1 MNKKL
6 KLTTLLLI
14 AIICIA
20 TTNVQA
26 TYQSTNTGTVVKN
39 NLVNGTTGF
48 MTTVRQMEAS
58 GQVMGLSET
67 VNTTTG
73 VATSTSNNIDVHMQ
87 KNTEYGAMVILAVS
101 DYGKQTGYIHNTTGG
116 LATTT
121 GNKSGVY
128 ELGTNIEFVAGGQS
142 TAFSG
147 YNARY
152 YNHYTTTESL
162 QHRGDATVET
172 KKWQG
177 SATYG
182 AGWITSNG
190 QSFRRADGGV
200 SFSYY
205 AALPTSSYYRTCCCC
220 VRNSILI
227 K

>member
-101 DYGKQTGYIHNTTGG
+101 DYGKQTGYIH
-116 LATTT
+116 
-121 GNKSGVY
+121 K
-128 ELGTNIEFVAGGQS
+128 I
-142 TAFSG
+142 
-147 YNARY
+147 
-152 YNHYTTTESL
+152 
-162 QHRGDATVET
+162 
-172 KKWQG
+172 G
-177 SATYG
+177 SAH
-182 AGWITSNG
+182 
-190 QSFRRADGGV
+190 V
-200 SFSYY
+200 
-205 AALPTSSYYRTCCCC
+205 
-220 VRNSILI
+220 
-227 K
+227 